1 MISPLW
7 MGRYQGKKDIMLM
20 TASQEAKFIVI
31 EVYP

>member
-7 MGRYQGKKDIMLM
+7 MGRNHGKKDIMFL
-20 TASQEAKFIVI
+20 TASQEAQFIVI